1 MKLKIITG
9 LSGSGKTTALRTY
22 EDMGYYAM
30 DNVPAYL
37 IEKFI
42 ELNKMQESPIEKMAV
57 VIDFRSHTL
66 DNDINKSLLNLK
78 EKNPD
83 TEIIYLYCNDRE
95 ILKRYNE
102 LRRPHPLGEFGNVSD
117 GIIKEREYL
126 KSIMKVSDRFIDT
139 SNYTAKE
146 LRKVIEDSSY
156 KKDKMIVNIL
166 SFGYKNGMSEDF
178 DFVFDM
184 RFLPNPFYIDEL
196 KDLNGT
202 NIKLKN
208 YLDQFEIINKVENDI
223 YDFINNLIP
232 EFIDQGKNTITI
244 AFGCTG
250 GKHRSVYMAERMYER
265 MKNDDYIIIKKHR
278 DKDKWWNAV
287 LQKTTFRKC

>member
-22 EDMGYYAM
+22 EDMGYYTM

-57 VIDFRSHTL
+57 VVDFRSHTL
-66 DNDINKSLLNLK
+66 DNDMNKSLLKLK

-83 TEIIYLYCNDRE
+83 TEVIYLYCNDRE

-102 LRRPHPLGEFGNVSD
+102 LRRPHPMGEFGNVSD
-117 GIIKEREYL
+117 GIIREREYL
-126 KSIMKVSDRFIDT
+126 KSIMKISERFIDT

-166 SFGYKNGMSEDF
+166 SFGYKNGISEDF

-184 RFLPNPFYIDEL
+184 RFLPNPFYIEDL

-202 NIKLKN
+202 DIKLKD
-208 YLDQFEIINKVENDI
+208 YLDQFKITNKVEDDI
-223 YDFINNLIP
+223 YNFINNLMP
-232 EFIDQGKNTITI
+232 EFVSQGKNTITI

-250 GKHRSVYMAERMYER
+250 GNHRSVYMAERMYER

-278 DKDKWWNAV
+278 DKDKW
-287 LQKTTFRKC
+287 

>member
-1 MKLKIITG
+1 
-9 LSGSGKTTALRTY
+9 
-22 EDMGYYAM
+22 M

-126 KSIMKVSDRFIDT
+126 KSIMKASDRFIDA

-156 KKDKMIVNIL
+156 KKDKMIVKIL

-232 EFIDQGKNTITI
+232 EFINQGKNTITI

-278 DKDKWWNAV
+278 DKDKW
-287 LQKTTFRKC
+287 

>member
-57 VIDFRSHTL
+57 VVDFRSHTL
-66 DNDINKSLLNLK
+66 DNDMNKSLLKLK

-83 TEIIYLYCNDRE
+83 TEVIYLYCNDRE

-117 GIIKEREYL
+117 GIIREREYL
-126 KSIMKVSDRFIDT
+126 KSIMKISERFIDT

-166 SFGYKNGMSEDF
+166 SFGYKNGISEDF

-184 RFLPNPFYIDEL
+184 RFLPNPFYIEDL

-202 NIKLKN
+202 DIKLKD
-208 YLDQFEIINKVENDI
+208 YLDQFKITNKVEDDI
-223 YDFINNLIP
+223 YNFVNNLMP
-232 EFIDQGKNTITI
+232 EFVSQGKNTITI

-278 DKDKWWNAV
+278 DKDK
-287 LQKTTFRKC
+287 

>member
-22 EDMGYYAM
+22 EDMGYYTM

-57 VIDFRSHTL
+57 VVDFRSHTL
-66 DNDINKSLLNLK
+66 DNDMNKSLLKLK

-83 TEIIYLYCNDRE
+83 TEVIYLYCNDRE

-102 LRRPHPLGEFGNVSD
+102 LRRPHPMGEFGNVSD
-117 GIIKEREYL
+117 GIIREREYL
-126 KSIMKVSDRFIDT
+126 KSIMKISERFIDT

-166 SFGYKNGMSEDF
+166 SFGYKNGISEDF

-184 RFLPNPFYIDEL
+184 RFLPNPFYIEDL

-202 NIKLKN
+202 DIKLKD
-208 YLDQFEIINKVENDI
+208 YLDQFKITNKVEDDI
-223 YDFINNLIP
+223 YNFINNLMP
-232 EFIDQGKNTITI
+232 EFVSQGKNTITI

-278 DKDKWWNAV
+278 DKDKW
-287 LQKTTFRKC
+287 

>member
-22 EDMGYYAM
+22 EDMGYYTM

-57 VIDFRSHTL
+57 VVDFRSHTL
-66 DNDINKSLLNLK
+66 DNDMNKSLLKLK

-83 TEIIYLYCNDRE
+83 TEVIYLYCNDRE

-102 LRRPHPLGEFGNVSD
+102 LRRPHPMGEFGNVSD
-117 GIIKEREYL
+117 GIIREREYL
-126 KSIMKVSDRFIDT
+126 KSIMKISERFIDT

-166 SFGYKNGMSEDF
+166 SFGYKNGISEDF

-184 RFLPNPFYIDEL
+184 RFLPNPFYIEDL

-202 NIKLKN
+202 DIKLKD
-208 YLDQFEIINKVENDI
+208 YLDQFKITNKVEDDI
-223 YDFINNLIP
+223 YNFINNLMP
-232 EFIDQGKNTITI
+232 EFVSQGKNTITI

-287 LQKTTFRKC
+287 LQKTTFGKC

>member
-9 LSGSGKTTALRTY
+9 LSGSGKTTALKTY

-232 EFIDQGKNTITI
+232 EFINQGKNTITI

-278 DKDKWWNAV
+278 DKDKW
-287 LQKTTFRKC
+287 

>member
-232 EFIDQGKNTITI
+232 EFINQGKNTITI

-250 GKHRSVYMAERMYER
+250 GKLRSVYMAERMYER

>member
-9 LSGSGKTTALRTY
+9 LSGSGKTTALKTY

-126 KSIMKVSDRFIDT
+126 KSIMRVSDRFIDT

-278 DKDKWWNAV
+278 DKDKW
-287 LQKTTFRKC
+287 

>member
-1 MKLKIITG
+1 
-9 LSGSGKTTALRTY
+9 
-22 EDMGYYAM
+22 
-30 DNVPAYL
+30 
-37 IEKFI
+37 
-42 ELNKMQESPIEKMAV
+42 
-57 VIDFRSHTL
+57 
-66 DNDINKSLLNLK
+66 
-78 EKNPD
+78 
-83 TEIIYLYCNDRE
+83 
-95 ILKRYNE
+95 
-102 LRRPHPLGEFGNVSD
+102 
-117 GIIKEREYL
+117 
-126 KSIMKVSDRFIDT
+126 
-139 SNYTAKE
+139 
-146 LRKVIEDSSY
+146 
-156 KKDKMIVNIL
+156 MIVNIL

-232 EFIDQGKNTITI
+232 EFINQGKNTITI

-278 DKDKWWNAV
+278 DKDKW
-287 LQKTTFRKC
+287 

>member
-22 EDMGYYAM
+22 EDMGYYTM

-57 VIDFRSHTL
+57 VVDFRSHTL
-66 DNDINKSLLNLK
+66 DNDMNKSLLKLK

-83 TEIIYLYCNDRE
+83 TEVIYLYCNDRE

-102 LRRPHPLGEFGNVSD
+102 LRRPHPMGEFGNVSD
-117 GIIKEREYL
+117 GIIREREYL
-126 KSIMKVSDRFIDT
+126 KSIMKISERFIDT

-166 SFGYKNGMSEDF
+166 SFGYKNGISEDF

-184 RFLPNPFYIDEL
+184 RFLTNPFYIEDL

-202 NIKLKN
+202 DIKLKD
-208 YLDQFEIINKVENDI
+208 YLDQFKITNKVEDDI
-223 YDFINNLIP
+223 YNFINNLMP
-232 EFIDQGKNTITI
+232 EFVSQGKNTITI

-250 GKHRSVYMAERMYER
+250 VKHRSVYMAERMYER

-287 LQKTTFRKC
+287 LQKTTFGKC

>member
-22 EDMGYYAM
+22 EDMGYYTM

-57 VIDFRSHTL
+57 VVDFRSHTL
-66 DNDINKSLLNLK
+66 DNDMNKSLLKLK

-83 TEIIYLYCNDRE
+83 TEVIYLYCNDRE

-102 LRRPHPLGEFGNVSD
+102 LRRPHPMGEFGNVSD
-117 GIIKEREYL
+117 GIIREREYL
-126 KSIMKVSDRFIDT
+126 KSIMKISERFIDT

-166 SFGYKNGMSEDF
+166 SFGYKNGISEDF

-184 RFLPNPFYIDEL
+184 RFLPNPFYIEDL
-196 KDLNGT
+196 KGLNGT
-202 NIKLKN
+202 DIKLKD
-208 YLDQFEIINKVENDI
+208 YLDQFKITNKVEDDI
-223 YDFINNLIP
+223 YNFINNLMP
-232 EFIDQGKNTITI
+232 EFVSQGKNTITI

-278 DKDKWWNAV
+278 DKDKW
-287 LQKTTFRKC
+287 

>member
-278 DKDKWWNAV
+278 DKDKW
-287 LQKTTFRKC
+287 

>member
-126 KSIMKVSDRFIDT
+126 KSIMKVSGGFIDT

-232 EFIDQGKNTITI
+232 EFINQGKNTITI

-278 DKDKWWNAV
+278 DKDKW
-287 LQKTTFRKC
+287 

>member
-202 NIKLKN
+202 NIKYYQIC
-208 YLDQFEIINKVENDI
+208 YL
-223 YDFINNLIP
+223 L
-232 EFIDQGKNTITI
+232 
-244 AFGCTG
+244 
-250 GKHRSVYMAERMYER
+250 R
-265 MKNDDYIIIKKHR
+265 
-278 DKDKWWNAV
+278 
-287 LQKTTFRKC
+287 

>member
-57 VIDFRSHTL
+57 VVDFRSHTL
-66 DNDINKSLLNLK
+66 DNDMNKSLLKLK

-83 TEIIYLYCNDRE
+83 TEVIYLYCNDRE

-117 GIIKEREYL
+117 GIIREREYL
-126 KSIMKVSDRFIDT
+126 KSIMKISERFIDT

-166 SFGYKNGMSEDF
+166 SFGYKNGISEDF

-184 RFLPNPFYIDEL
+184 RFLPNPFYIEDL

-202 NIKLKN
+202 DIKLKD
-208 YLDQFEIINKVENDI
+208 YLDQFKITNKVEDDI
-223 YDFINNLIP
+223 YNFVNNLMP
-232 EFIDQGKNTITI
+232 EFVSQGKNTITI

-265 MKNDDYIIIKKHR
+265 TKNDDYIIIKKHR
-278 DKDKWWNAV
+278 DKDKW
-287 LQKTTFRKC
+287 

>member
-9 LSGSGKTTALRTY
+9 LSGSGKTTALKTY

-126 KSIMKVSDRFIDT
+126 KSIMRVSDRFIDT

>member
-22 EDMGYYAM
+22 EDMGYYTM

-57 VIDFRSHTL
+57 VVDFRSHTL
-66 DNDINKSLLNLK
+66 DNDMNKSLLKLK

-83 TEIIYLYCNDRE
+83 TEVIYLYCNDRE

-117 GIIKEREYL
+117 GIIREREYL
-126 KSIMKVSDRFIDT
+126 KSIMKISERFIDT

-166 SFGYKNGMSEDF
+166 SFGYKNGISEDF

-184 RFLPNPFYIDEL
+184 RFLPNPFYIEDL

-202 NIKLKN
+202 DIKLKD
-208 YLDQFEIINKVENDI
+208 YLDQFKITNKVEDDI
-223 YDFINNLIP
+223 YNFINNLMP
-232 EFIDQGKNTITI
+232 EFVSQGKNTITI

-278 DKDKWWNAV
+278 DKDKW
-287 LQKTTFRKC
+287 

>member
-232 EFIDQGKNTITI
+232 EFINQGKNTITI

-278 DKDKWWNAV
+278 DKDKW
-287 LQKTTFRKC
+287 